1 MSKFCLANATPG
13 KRAAEDSTT
22 GPSPMKIPKVA
33 QLKKEPPREKNDK
46 ITTNGPLN
54 ICVYKYSDC
63 AADMVKEF
71 KDIDDTPFYQIQM
84 DL

>member
-1 MSKFCLANATPG
+1 MG
-13 KRAAEDSTT
+13 D
-22 GPSPMKIPKVA
+22 
-33 QLKKEPPREKNDK
+33 LKKEPPREKNDK
-46 ITTNGPLN
+46 VTTNGPLN